1 MLNLPNID
9 EVKQMNQTGQRVE
22 VSKPVVPVNIKYYTY
37 KLFNAELHG
46 NYIGLDVKIN
56 DRQYAEEINNG
67 VVCTESETLKNWLC
81 GSGWQLIES
90 KEIVDEE

>member
-22 VSKPVVPVNIKYYTY
+22 VSKPAEPVHIKYYSY

-46 NYIGLDVKIN
+46 NYTELNITIN
-56 DRQYAEEINNG
+56 DRKYIEEVNNG
-67 VVCTESETLKNWLC
+67 VVCTESEVLKNWLC
-81 GSGWQLIES
+81 HSGWQLIES
-90 KEIVDEE
+90 KEILDEE